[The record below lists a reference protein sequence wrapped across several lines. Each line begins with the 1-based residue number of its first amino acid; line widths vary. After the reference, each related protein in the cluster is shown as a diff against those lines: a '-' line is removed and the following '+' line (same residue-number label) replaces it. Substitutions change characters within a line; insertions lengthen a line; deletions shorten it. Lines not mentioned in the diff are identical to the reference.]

1 MLILCYLTYLSNISN
16 NQGDFNLGGGLK
28 PTMANWRTFSRLTGH
43 ERRIVLEAATGLI
56 VTWVGLRLVGFP
68 RWKRMLQLAAPRQ
81 TAARSENNSH
91 STVADVL
98 RMEEAAAR
106 NLFFS
111 TNCLEQS
118 LVLWWLLRRRG
129 IGADLRIGARKDEQ
143 RFEAHAW
150 VEFRGMALNSEGEDH
165 LHFTPFEEQ
174 ATGMGTN

>member
-1 MLILCYLTYLSNISN
+1 M
-16 NQGDFNLGGGLK
+16 GDFIQDGGLK
-28 PTMANWRTFSRLTGH
+28 PRMANWRTFSRLTGH

-56 VTWVGLRLVGFP
+56 ATWAGLRLVGFR
-68 RWKRMLQLAAPRQ
+68 RWKGVLQWTAPRKALA
-81 TAARSENNSH
+81 TSENNSH

-118 LVLWWLLRRRG
+118 LVVWWLLRRRG
-129 IGADLRIGARKDEQ
+129 IAADLRIGARKDQQ

-150 VEFRGMALNSEGEDH
+150 VEFRGMALGSGGEDH
-165 LHFTPFEEQ
+165 LHFVPFEER
-174 ATGMGTN
+174 ATWMGTN